1 MHCRHSFCLAGGETE
16 SHCTYWNMPR
26 AHRCGAI
33 RVWCLTRPCLLAFPV
48 RLTDFRAGMGMA
60 LYRQAMQSTTVEPPA
75 FTFAVP
81 VNGHLPETITL
92 ARDDMD
98 ISEGTFIGKAMMD
111 LAFR

>member
-1 MHCRHSFCLAGGETE
+1 
-16 SHCTYWNMPR
+16 
-26 AHRCGAI
+26 
-33 RVWCLTRPCLLAFPV
+33 
-48 RLTDFRAGMGMA
+48 MA

-92 ARDDMD
+92 AQDDMD
-98 ISEGTFIGKAMMD
+98 LSEGTFIGKAMMD